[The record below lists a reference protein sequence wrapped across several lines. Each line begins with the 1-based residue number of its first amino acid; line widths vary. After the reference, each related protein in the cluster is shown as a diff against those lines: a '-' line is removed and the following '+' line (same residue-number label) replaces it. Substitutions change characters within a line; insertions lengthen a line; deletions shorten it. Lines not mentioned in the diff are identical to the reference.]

1 MAQSTGEKGC
11 TIMSSI
17 TVDGQHNGSIEGHN
31 HHHTDAGHHG
41 PAKGISRWLFTTNH
55 KDIGT
60 LYLWLSFILFLVGG
74 VMALAVRA
82 ELFKPG
88 LQLLDPNLY
97 NQLVTMHGLIMIFGA
112 VMPAFTGLA
121 NWMIPLM
128 IGAPDMALPR
138 MNNWSF
144 WILPFA
150 FTILASTLFMDG
162 GGPNFGWTF
171 YAPLSTTYGP
181 KSTDFFIFS
190 VHLMGMSSIMGAIN
204 IIATIFNLRAPG
216 MTMMKLPL
224 FVWTWLITA
233 FLLIAVMPVL
243 AGAVTM
249 MLMDRHFGT
258 SFFDAGGGG
267 DPVMFQHIFWFFG
280 HPEVYIIILPSF
292 GIISEIIPT
301 FSRKRLFG
309 YASMVY
315 ATASIAIVSFSVW
328 AHHMFTTGLALGAQL
343 YFMFATMIVA
353 VPTGVKIFNWVAT
366 MFKGALSFETPMLF
380 CLGFLV
386 MFTCGGFSGLMLS
399 IIPADFQYHDTYF
412 VVAHFHYVLI
422 PGAIFGAIAAVYYWL
437 PKWCGHMYSE
447 TLGKI
452 HFWLSAISLNLTF
465 FPMHFLGL
473 AGMPRRIPDYALQF
487 ADFNKIVSI
496 GSFIFGAAQVL
507 FLYIVIKT
515 IRSGA
520 PAPANPWN
528 AKGLEWTV
536 PSPAPYHTFST
547 PPMIPAETH

>member
-1 MAQSTGEKGC
+1 MT
-11 TIMSSI
+11 SI
-17 TVDGQHNGSIEGHN
+17 TLDGRHKGSAQEHDHGD
-31 HHHTDAGHHG
+31 DAHYHG
-41 PAKGISRWLFTTNH
+41 PAKGVSRWLFTTNH

-74 VMALAVRA
+74 LMALIVRA

-150 FTILASTLFMDG
+150 FTILASTLFMEG

-315 ATASIAIVSFSVW
+315 ATASIAVISFSVW
-328 AHHMFTTGLALGAQL
+328 AHHMFTTGLALSAQL

-353 VPTGVKIFNWVAT
+353 VPTGVKVFNWVAT

-380 CLGFLV
+380 AIGFLV

-422 PGAIFGAIAAVYYWL
+422 PGAIFGAIAAVYFWL
-437 PKWCGHMYSE
+437 PKWCGRMYSE
-447 TLGKI
+447 TLGKV

-507 FLYIVIKT
+507 FLYIVIKA

-520 PAPANPWN
+520 PAPANPWH

-547 PPMIPAETH
+547 PPHLPAETHT